1 MMDYNALTEEELI
14 DLIRE
19 DKNSPALDVM
29 ISKYKGYINS
39 LLAKYHV
46 KENDFPEFFADASI
60 GLYSAIAH
68 FDFKRGV
75 PFEPYAKLC
84 VKRAVF
90 NSLKK
95 YLRAKNSDLT
105 ECLYIEELSENF
117 PKKALELYC
126 EYGDP
131 QSMYLQKEELG
142 EFFRKAEGMLTP
154 FEWKV
159 FTLYIENMSYAQI
172 AGKTGHNIKS
182 ISNAVYR
189 IRNKLSVINYM
200 KN

>member
-1 MMDYNALTEEELI
+1 MDYSKCTEKELI
-14 DLIRE
+14 DLIKA
-19 DKNSPALDVM
+19 DKNSPALDEM
-29 ISKYKGYINS
+29 ISKYKGYIHS
-39 LLAKYHV
+39 LLFKYHV
-46 KENDFPEFFADASI
+46 NENDFPEFFADASL
-60 GLYSAIAH
+60 GLYSAITH
-68 FDFKRGV
+68 FDFERGV

-90 NSLKK
+90 NSLKR

-105 ECLYIEELSENF
+105 ECLYIEELSETF
-117 PKKALELYC
+117 PKKALEIFC

-131 QSMYLQKEELG
+131 QSMYLQKEDFN
-142 EFFRKAEGMLTP
+142 EFFKKAKEILAP
-154 FEWKV
+154 FEWEV
-159 FTLYIENMSYAQI
+159 LMLYVENMSYAQI

>member
-1 MMDYNALTEEELI
+1 MMDYCNYTQEQLI
-14 DLIRE
+14 DLIKE

-46 KENDFPEFFADASI
+46 KENDFPEFFSDASI
-60 GLYSAIAH
+60 GLYSAITH

-95 YLRAKNSDLT
+95 YFRAKNSDLT
-105 ECLYIEELSENF
+105 ECLYIEELSESF

-126 EYGDP
+126 EYADP
-131 QSMYLQKEELG
+131 QSMYLQKEEFND
-142 EFFRKAEGMLTP
+142 FFKKAEKMLTP